1 MLTFVASLHRF
12 LDQHRF
18 PPRNSKLTV
27 APELQS
33 ININL
38 HSPCI
43 SQAMTKP
50 VSDSCE
56 LVGVR
61 LDQKDLGV
69 LETDPDTPIEEDDQE
84 VYEVNNNYNDIFE
97 SVAAEV
103 NQEKDDKDELINRK
117 PNLMPPEQEH
127 S

>member
-1 MLTFVASLHRF
+1 
-12 LDQHRF
+12 
-18 PPRNSKLTV
+18 
-27 APELQS
+27 
-33 ININL
+33 
-38 HSPCI
+38 
-43 SQAMTKP
+43 MTKP